1 MVDFCPGNFLCFH
14 ILKHFFVFLKFE
26 NLNLNFNLKFRTN
39 SGNPHQQV
47 ARKHLDILSVRLT
60 KFDPGGA
67 LASASNMAAEDA
79 AAAASTSSQKS
90 NGTPLKR
97 KKESDVD
104 PMKVPLKRKKV
115 RDEST
120 STATQSGG
128 EVTLAQREERSMNM
142 LKTYL
147 SKEFH
152 GMYGIK
158 YTLLLYE
165 SFCLSSKCAVTDT
178 DELLANVKARA
189 TKRKSEDRYTVVF
202 IINGKIFRTK
212 LDVAKH
218 LELTGDTVKSTEVV
232 SKTNAVV
239 PKKKSVTINK
249 GRPRTQRDLESER
262 KRLQKELD
270 KLLKTHV
277 KATKAL
283 VDHKSEQYSE
293 R

>member
-1 MVDFCPGNFLCFH
+1 MVAL
-14 ILKHFFVFLKFE
+14 FLKFE
-26 NLNLNFNLKFRTN
+26 FDILTFGTN

-47 ARKHLDILSVRLT
+47 ARKHLDILSVLLT

-79 AAAASTSSQKS
+79 AAAAGSNASSQKS
-90 NGTPLKR
+90 NGTPAKR
-97 KKESDVD
+97 KKDSDVD

-158 YTLLLYE
+158 YKLFLYD
-165 SFCLSSKCAVTDT
+165 SFCLSSKFSVTDT
-178 DELLANVKARA
+178 DELLAKVKARA

-202 IINGKIFRTK
+202 IINGKTLRTK

-218 LELTGDTVKSTEVV
+218 LELTGDTVKSTGIV
-232 SKTNAVV
+232 SKTNAAV

-249 GRPRTQRDLESER
+249 GRPRTQRDLENER

-277 KATKAL
+277 KATKVL